1 MNDLIPN
8 VGAGALLERTLLAD
22 DRAVRIGAIQTL
34 DYSRAV
40 VITHDKWKE
49 AVGGIPQYAFLLAT
63 ARESGSGGG
72 DDDEVLLLRVEGT
85 ASLSLERDLQA
96 VREESLRDAL
106 SRRQDPSP
114 SVILDVNLDPFT
126 RNRVS
131 FTGLDCRIIGTFYED
146 GRDGTVV
153 LEFGHD
159 VDNFY
164 ATATYR
170 VFKPIGEGLSA
181 IASYIKPTDDPVEMV
196 RVGAIRYSSTRR
208 RTMIAKQ
215 DDIPV
220 EVNVYDFIGNKTGMF
235 GMTRM
240 GKSNTMKTVAA
251 RVFAVSERRR
261 AAALPPVGQLILDPQ
276 GEYANPNLQ
285 DGTELAAIGPQ
296 HVVIYK
302 FGTGGNQANVRP
314 LRFNFFD
321 PQQIEPVKSI
331 ISSALADAGSDY
343 VRAFVQADFAGI
355 TVAGEPYAETEQ
367 RRTRAERGRLILYG
381 ALARAD
387 FPIPRTHVGP
397 EGQEWPWRAW
407 VPVRKQVADELERQ
421 LGQGHI
427 VRPQS
432 GRRIGVERD
441 SLIRVIDWLIER
453 AEARDL
459 AGNAAAGLR
468 SIADG
473 DPWKSALPIF
483 TQVNQGRAVS
493 GYTKLKPLKSFHTPS
508 SRVDYRDEI
517 YRELVR
523 GRSRLALPD
532 QEGRVNRLNQSL
544 LRLLLLVHGQPGRP
558 ATTVPVNCPARRCGQ
573 RQVPV
578 GRRRDELP
586 RLRGAP
592 VPGRHAP
599 HLRGG
604 DGGRVQPGR
613 PGQADAG
620 DRAAGAGRPNDLALG
635 AVPARCTPVDPV
647 HHGRAARDVRA
658 AGQAA
663 RPRRHLLPAD
673 DRDHARRRSLPV
685 RRREDRDGRRLRVR
699 AGPARRAPSR

>member
-1 MNDLIPN
+1 MPFCWPPHGRQ
-8 VGAGALLERTLLAD
+8 GAETTTR
-22 DRAVRIGAIQTL
+22 
-34 DYSRAV
+34 
-40 VITHDKWKE
+40 
-49 AVGGIPQYAFLLAT
+49 F
-63 ARESGSGGG
+63 
-72 DDDEVLLLRVEGT
+72 LLLRVEGT

-146 GRDGTVV
+146 GRDGKVV

-170 VFKPIGEGLSA
+170 VFKPTGEGLSA

-261 AAALPPVGQLILDPQ
+261 AAGLPPVGQLILDPQ

-302 FGTGGNQANVRP
+302 FGAGGNQANVRP
-314 LRFNFFD
+314 LGFNFFD

-355 TVAGEPYAETEQ
+355 PVAGEPYAETEQ

-407 VPVRKQVADELERQ
+407 VPVRKDLADELERQ

-427 VRPQS
+427 VRPQQ

-523 GRSRLALPD
+523 GRIVIVDLHLGPDATIRQLSENLAGHLMERQTEAFTSGNEPPLIQVALEEAHNLFSAERYKDDLDVWVRMAKQASKLKIGMLYATQEVTGVDHQVLANTKNWVVAHLNNSREVNELARFYD
-532 QEGRVNRLNQSL
+532 FKAFGDAIISHEDKGYVRLKTMSS
-544 LRLLLLVHGQPGRP
+544 PYI
-558 ATTVPVNCPARRCGQ
+558 VPVHIDRYGI
-573 RQVPV
+573 
-578 GRRRDELP
+578 ELVNE
-586 RLRGAP
+586 A
-592 VPGRHAP
+592 
-599 HLRGG
+599 
-604 DGGRVQPGR
+604 
-613 PGQADAG
+613 
-620 DRAAGAGRPNDLALG
+620 RAAARLPPLA
-635 AVPARCTPVDPV
+635 
-647 HHGRAARDVRA
+647 
-658 AGQAA
+658 
-663 RPRRHLLPAD
+663 
-673 DRDHARRRSLPV
+673 RS
-685 RRREDRDGRRLRVR
+685 G
-699 AGPARRAPSR
+699 G

>member
-63 ARESGSGGG
+63 ARETGGG

-146 GRDGTVV
+146 GRDGKVV

-181 IASYIKPTDDPVEMV
+181 IASYLKPTDDPVEMV

-261 AAALPPVGQLILDPQ
+261 AAGLPPVGQLILDPQ

-302 FGTGGNQANVRP
+302 FGAGGDQANVRP
-314 LRFNFFD
+314 LGFNFYD
-321 PQQIEPVKSI
+321 PVQIEPVKSI
-331 ISSALADAGSDY
+331 ISAALADAGSDY

-355 TVAGEPYAETEQ
+355 AVAGEPYAETEQ
-367 RRTRAERGRLILYG
+367 RRTRAERGRLVLYG
-381 ALARAD
+381 ALAKAD

-407 VPVRKQVADELERQ
+407 VPVRKELADELERQ

-427 VRPQS
+427 SRPQRG
-432 GRRIGVERD
+432 GRVGVERD

-453 AEARDL
+453 AVAQDL
-459 AGNAAAGLR
+459 AGRAAEGLQ
-468 SIADG
+468 SIVDG
-473 DPWKSALPIF
+473 DPWKSALPIY
-483 TQVNQGRAVS
+483 TQMSQGRAVS

-508 SRVDYRDEI
+508 SRVDYRGEI

-523 GRSRLALPD
+523 GRIVIVDLHLGPDATIRQLSENLAGHLMERQTEAFTSGNEPPLIQVALEEAHNLFSSERYKDDLDVWVRMAKQASKLKIGMLYATQEVTGVDHQVLANTKNWVVAHLNNSREVNELARFYD
-532 QEGRVNRLNQSL
+532 FKAFGDAIISHEDKGYVRLKTMSS
-544 LRLLLLVHGQPGRP
+544 PYI
-558 ATTVPVNCPARRCGQ
+558 VPVHIDRYGT
-573 RQVPV
+573 
-578 GRRRDELP
+578 ELVNE
-586 RLRGAP
+586 A
-592 VPGRHAP
+592 
-599 HLRGG
+599 
-604 DGGRVQPGR
+604 
-613 PGQADAG
+613 
-620 DRAAGAGRPNDLALG
+620 RAAAQLPPLA
-635 AVPARCTPVDPV
+635 
-647 HHGRAARDVRA
+647 
-658 AGQAA
+658 
-663 RPRRHLLPAD
+663 
-673 DRDHARRRSLPV
+673 RS
-685 RRREDRDGRRLRVR
+685 G
-699 AGPARRAPSR
+699 G